1 MPAPSKPHQQP
12 DNTPTTNMQTAA
24 RTFMSSPLLA
34 VAGASSNPQ
43 KFGHKIFAWYL
54 SQNLTPTPINP
65 SSPSIKVRSKN
76 FDCLPSPSSLREP
89 GKTSLS
95 IITPPE
101 ITKQILKEARDAGV
115 KAVWLQP
122 GSFGADELAYA
133 EREFPGAAVGGFGDG
148 TVGGEGWCVLV
159 DGEKAL
165 REAKKERE
173 EKL

>member
-1 MPAPSKPHQQP
+1 
-12 DNTPTTNMQTAA
+12 MQTAA
-24 RTFMSSPLLA
+24 RTFMSSPLIA

-54 SQNLTPTPINP
+54 QQNLPSAPIPINP
-65 SSPSIKVRSKN
+65 SAPSIKVGTQT
-76 FDCLPSPSSLREP
+76 FQTLPSPSALREP

-101 ITKQILKEARDAGV
+101 ITKQILKEARDAGI

-165 REAKKERE
+165 REAGGKGG

>member
-1 MPAPSKPHQQP
+1 
-12 DNTPTTNMQTAA
+12 MQTAA
-24 RTFMSSPLLA
+24 RTFMSSPLIA

-54 SQNLTPTPINP
+54 QQNLPSAPIPINP
-65 SSPSIKVRSKN
+65 SAPSIKVGTQT
-76 FDCLPSPSSLREP
+76 FQTLPSPSALREP

-165 REAKKERE
+165 REAGRERQRG

>member
-1 MPAPSKPHQQP
+1 MEPAKPAAGSGEKWFRKDSQHGRKNPIKNLEKSDENPPKNRTEIQYKS
-12 DNTPTTNMQTAA
+12 NT
-24 RTFMSSPLLA
+24 
-34 VAGASSNPQ
+34 NP
-43 KFGHKIFAWYL
+43 
-54 SQNLTPTPINP
+54 
-65 SSPSIKVRSKN
+65 IKVQQKT
-76 FDCLPSPSSLREP
+76 FDTLPSPSSLREP

-165 REAKKERE
+165 REAKRVGE